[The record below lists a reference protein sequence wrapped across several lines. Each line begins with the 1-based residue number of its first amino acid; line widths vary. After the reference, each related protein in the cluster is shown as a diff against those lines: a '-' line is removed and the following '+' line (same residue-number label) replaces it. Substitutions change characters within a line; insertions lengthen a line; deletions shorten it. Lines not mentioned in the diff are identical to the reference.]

1 MSFLSNFKD
10 LSIKRVFGTPEGWV
24 KKDGIWV
31 PEKPRG
37 TPQPATTP
45 VTASDRKVKYDNQTE
60 NVIMKAFDVSKNK
73 NKLRIPYDFLFYK
86 SSKEMTKTDFEDG
99 NAEVEDAHGKSVAK
113 RSEYFEKK
121 VSFYTT
127 WGLNYDNKI
136 FDEKTK
142 EILNYYIQQVEAIP
156 DRFLLE
162 EYLTVSEAEFRSLRN
177 NKWKLIQEVIEDDV
191 AIPENDDEHLFEDDM
206 AVQGGL
212 GGGATT
218 PGRGGIGGGAT
229 TPGRGGMGGGSA
241 APGRGGMGGG
251 ATTPGRGGMG
261 GGAAAPGRGGMGG
274 GAAAPGRGGMGGG
287 ATASESES
295 KRKRDN
301 EKGSDRP
308 PVTKKITRRIINFV
322 GGELGRQARNDLD
335 RFKKRYDMETRNI
348 RTEAG
353 FTTDIAEMKIFNV
366 GDVHFNSPNANKT
379 IKLTLVGFEMERE
392 KKYKSERIKFIENTR
407 WYKEYLNSS
416 EQEEVKS
423 VLDGTD

>member
-60 NVIMKAFDVSKNK
+60 NVIMKASDVSKNK

-99 NAEVEDAHGKSVAK
+99 NADVEDAHGKSVAK

-142 EILNYYIQQVEAIP
+142 EILNYYMQQVEAIP

-191 AIPENDDEHLFEDDM
+191 AIPENDDEHLFEGDM
-206 AVQGGL
+206 AVPGGL
-212 GGGATT
+212 SGGA
-218 PGRGGIGGGAT
+218 
-229 TPGRGGMGGGSA
+229 
-241 APGRGGMGGG
+241 GGMGGG

-261 GGAAAPGRGGMGG
+261 GGSAAPGRGGMGG

-301 EKGSDRP
+301 EKGSERP

-353 FTTDIAEMKIFNV
+353 FTTDIAEMKIFKV
-366 GDVHFNSPNANKT
+366 GDVHFNSPNANKP